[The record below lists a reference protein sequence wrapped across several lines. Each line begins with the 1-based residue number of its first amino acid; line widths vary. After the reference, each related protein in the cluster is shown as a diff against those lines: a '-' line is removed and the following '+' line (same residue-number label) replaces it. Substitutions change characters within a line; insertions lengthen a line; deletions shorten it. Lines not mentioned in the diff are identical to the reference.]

1 MKTSIKLLLSVSAIV
16 ALSFTASAYDQLK
29 GGQVQIGQSP
39 AAVRLSTGVSA
50 APAAAMACPQCK
62 DVRGTS
68 STPLGRGAYVKT
80 DSYTQHLCPTCK
92 TTIST
97 TSMGKTQLTH
107 KTHTCASG
115 ADANCCAM
123 N

>member
-16 ALSFTASAYDQLK
+16 ALSFTASAFDQLK
-29 GGQVQIGQSP
+29 GGQVQIGQTP
-39 AAVRLSTGVSA
+39 AAVRLSTDIPA
-50 APAAAMACPQCK
+50 APAMACPQCK

-68 STPLGRGAYVKT
+68 STPIGRGAYVKT
-80 DSYTQHLCPTCK
+80 ASYTQHLCPTCK
-92 TTIST
+92 TTTTT

-115 ADANCCAM
+115 ADASCCAM